1 MGSWNMELY
10 YILVGPCRS
19 IVTQCKISLLKC
31 GQVITQTHQCFLAA
45 AQRSLGCHFAPHLH
59 YDVAQLLLIWRLYMD
74 SLPDMPTSLALCK
87 SNLNIVSVAASY
99 SIYSYWKIKWHK
111 AHSNEMFVCLCE
123 WMPSI
128 LSFFENLHISECFCF
143 STLLNR

>member
-1 MGSWNMELY
+1 MH
-10 YILVGPCRS
+10 
-19 IVTQCKISLLKC
+19 CKISLLKC
-31 GQVITQTHQCFLAA
+31 GQIITKTHQYFLAA

-111 AHSNEMFVCLCE
+111 PHFNEMFVCLFE

-128 LSFFENLHISECFCF
+128 FSCLKIYIFLSVSASLLIKQITKSYISTN
-143 STLLNR
+143 STISICAI